1 MNVKKYINE
10 LFEYID
16 DELEQES
23 QEIDFE
29 EIKRD
34 IQQDVQE
41 IVEYV
46 CEYGT
51 YEKMKIIVGDV
62 ASNLELENLQ
72 DVQKYIADIHR
83 RIVR

>member
-16 DELEQES
+16 DEFEQES

>member
-1 MNVKKYINE
+1 MNLKKHIHE
-10 LFEYID
+10 LYEYID
-16 DELEQES
+16 ELKDEHE
-23 QEIDFE
+23 EIDTE
-29 EIKRD
+29 DIKRS

-46 CEYGT
+46 CEYGN

-72 DVQKYIADIHR
+72 DVQKYIADIHS
-83 RIVR
+83 RIVK

>member
-1 MNVKKYINE
+1 MMNLKKHIHE
-10 LFEYID
+10 LYEYID
-16 DELEQES
+16 ELKDEHE
-23 QEIDFE
+23 EIDTE
-29 EIKRD
+29 DIKRS

-46 CEYGT
+46 CEYGN

-72 DVQKYIADIHR
+72 DVQKYIADIHS
-83 RIVR
+83 RIVK

>member
-1 MNVKKYINE
+1 MNLKKHIHE
-10 LFEYID
+10 LYEYID
-16 DELEQES
+16 EQE
-23 QEIDFE
+23 EIDTE
-29 EIKRD
+29 DIKRS

-46 CEYGT
+46 CEYGN

-72 DVQKYIADIHR
+72 DVQKYIADIHS
-83 RIVR
+83 RIVK

>member
-1 MNVKKYINE
+1 MNLKKHIHE
-10 LFEYID
+10 LNEYID
-16 DELEQES
+16 ELEDEHE
-23 QEIDFE
+23 EIDTE
-29 EIKRD
+29 DIQRS

-46 CEYGT
+46 CEYGN

-72 DVQKYIADIHR
+72 DVQKYIADIHS
-83 RIVR
+83 RIVK

>member
-1 MNVKKYINE
+1 MMNLKKHIHE
-10 LFEYID
+10 LYEYID
-16 DELEQES
+16 EHE
-23 QEIDFE
+23 EIDTE
-29 EIKRD
+29 DIKRS

-46 CEYGT
+46 CEYGN

-72 DVQKYIADIHR
+72 DVQKYIADIHS
-83 RIVR
+83 RIVK